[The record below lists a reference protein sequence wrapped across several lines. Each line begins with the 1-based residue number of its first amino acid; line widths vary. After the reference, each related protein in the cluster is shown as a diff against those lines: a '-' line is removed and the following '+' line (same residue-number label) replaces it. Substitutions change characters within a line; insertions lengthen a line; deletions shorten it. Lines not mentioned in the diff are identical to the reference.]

1 MSGQS
6 GSTGGLQRRWRGRD
20 PEDRVATRRAG
31 LVEAGL
37 ELMGT
42 QGTQSVSMRG
52 VCRQAALSER
62 YFYESFAG
70 LDDLLVAVLE
80 TVVLQ
85 ARDVL
90 REALNTAP
98 AEPAALIRHEVLAFT
113 TFLLDDHR
121 HGRVIF
127 VESQA
132 TPTLIRR
139 RDELVQEF
147 ITPIEM
153 MFGPGGLTGD
163 NPDEDDVQLNAV
175 AVFGALAYLY
185 QRWLSPRQSSISER
199 RFVEHTARVIERIAT
214 VTSAAG

>member
-6 GSTGGLQRRWRGRD
+6 DSTGGLQRRWRGRD
-20 PEDRVATRRAG
+20 PADRVAGRRAR
-31 LVEAGL
+31 LLDAGI

-42 QGTQSVSMRG
+42 QGSQSVSMRG

-62 YFYESFAG
+62 YFYESFAE
-70 LDDLLVAVLE
+70 LDDLRVAVLE

-90 REALNTAP
+90 REALDTAP
-98 AEPAALIRHEVLAFT
+98 SQPAELIRHEVRAFT
-113 TFLLDDHR
+113 SFLLDDPR
-121 HGRVIF
+121 RGRVIF

-132 TPTLIRR
+132 SPSLIRR

-147 ITPIEM
+147 TTPIEM
-153 MFGPGGLTGD
+153 MFGPGGLTGED
-163 NPDEDDVQLNAV
+163 PDGDDVALNAV

-185 QRWLSPRQSSISER
+185 QKWLSPRHTSVSEQ

-214 VTSAAG
+214 VTSAG